1 MAKTVKFTISMSAS
15 EFKALEVARRKAG
28 KTRSQ
33 FVRESI
39 LKANDGRNVR
49 PEPGSVRE
57 DPGNCGSPGIADVT
71 DMAELRQRAIDA
83 AGKFASGIS
92 DLSVKHDRYLADPEP
107 REDHPGR
114 EADRRGRG
122 AR

>member
-1 MAKTVKFTISMSAS
+1 MTKTVKFTISMSAS
-15 EFKALEVARRKAG
+15 EFKALEVARNKAG

-57 DPGNCGSPGIADVT
+57 DPGKI
-71 DMAELRQRAIDA
+71 
-83 AGKFASGIS
+83 
-92 DLSVKHDRYLADPEP
+92 
-107 REDHPGR
+107 
-114 EADRRGRG
+114 EAWMEKYPKDKTMVFY
-122 AR
+122 